1 MSYNARPQSRGY
13 SSRPSYGG
21 GYNSRPSSGGRS
33 SFGSRGPRS
42 QGGPRPKYIHPSL
55 YVNHATERPEVAPTP
70 ITNTFADFNLH
81 AQLMSNITKHGYT
94 EPTPIQDQAIPAAM
108 LGKDVVGLANT
119 GTGKTA
125 AFLLPILH
133 RIANNPQEG
142 ALIVVPTREL
152 AVQVEEECR
161 SLSRGLP
168 VGMVLCVGG
177 LSVSA
182 QMQSL
187 SRNPHIVIGTP
198 GRLKD
203 LIERRSLKPELF
215 TTIVLDEVD
224 RMLDIGF
231 RKDIQYLI
239 SLLPKERHSLCFSAT
254 ITKDVEEIMRT
265 FLQDPVRISVKVT
278 ETNEHID
285 QDVIRV
291 PPGGN
296 KIDVLT
302 QLLLSQDCERAI
314 VFGRTKHG
322 ISKLEEILLDRG
334 LRVTSIHGNKTQGAR
349 QRSLEDFK
357 RGRVKALLATDV
369 AARGLDIND
378 VTHVINYD
386 EPNSYEDYIHRIG
399 RTGRAGKVGKAL
411 TFVA

>member
-1 MSYNARPQSRGY
+1 MSYTSRPQSRGF
-13 SSRPSYGG
+13 STRPSYGG
-21 GYNSRPSSGGRS
+21 RGGGYGGGRPQR
-33 SFGSRGPRS
+33 SFGGGQR
-42 QGGPRPKYIHPSL
+42 QQGPRPKYIHPSL
-55 YVNHATERPEVAPTP
+55 YVNKASERVEVEQIAVTHSF
-70 ITNTFADFNLH
+70 TDFGLH
-81 AQLMSNITKHGYT
+81 PQLMTNLTRRGYT
-94 EPTPIQDQAIPAAM
+94 TPTPIQDQAIPAVM
-108 LGKDVVGLANT
+108 SGKDVVGLANT

-125 AFLLPILH
+125 AFLLPILQT
-133 RIANNPQEG
+133 IATNLQEG

-161 SLSRGLP
+161 ALARGLP

-177 LSVSA
+177 LSIIP
-182 QMQSL
+182 QMEKL
-187 SRNPHIVIGTP
+187 SRNPHIIIGTP

-203 LIERRSLKPELF
+203 LIDRGSLDTSMF

-231 RKDIQYLI
+231 RKDIQLLI
-239 SLLPKERHSLCFSAT
+239 SQLPAARRSLCFSAT
-254 ITKDVEEIMRT
+254 ITREVEEIMHS
-265 FLQDPVRISVKVT
+265 FLRDPVRISVKVT

-285 QDVIRV
+285 QDIIRV

-302 QLLLSQDCERAI
+302 QLLLAEECERAI

-322 ISKLEEILLDRG
+322 ISKLEKILSTRG

-349 QRSLEDFK
+349 QRSLDDFK
-357 RGRVKALLATDV
+357 QGRVKALLATDV

-378 VTHVINYD
+378 VTHVINFD
-386 EPNSYEDYIHRIG
+386 EPNSYEDYVHRIG

-411 TFVA
+411 TFVI